1 MFEYQKTQRYF
12 AQTQRRL
19 EPLALQEL
27 EELGASDCSESYCG
41 VYFTAAIEQL
51 YKINYCARTISRIL
65 APLFEFACPTE
76 QELYNNAYHMDWSQ
90 LFPVGRT
97 FAIDANVSNS
107 RINHSRYAA
116 LKLKDAIVDNF
127 RKKYGKR
134 PNVNPDQPDVR
145 INLNIRENRAL
156 ISLDTSG
163 DSLHRRGYRIESVAA
178 PMQETLAAAIIR
190 LSGWQGDKPLRDP
203 FCGSGTLLA
212 EALMHYCRIPSGY
225 LRTSSIY
232 GFFYLPEFDYG
243 AWKEV
248 KNDCDKNIRQ
258 CPEGL
263 ISGSDI
269 EKYAVKA
276 SRINVNRL
284 PGGDRITI
292 TRSDFREIDGLED
305 HTIIT
310 NPPYGL
316 RLPIDAEKNNKAAKK
331 TTQTF
336 SDEEFKVYG
345 ELGDFLKQKC
355 KGSTAYI
362 LCGNKEIQKHI
373 GLKISR
379 RFPLFNGPLDSRL
392 VKLDVY

>member
-1 MFEYQKTQRYF
+1 MFEYQKNQRHF

-27 EELGASDCSESYCG
+27 KELGATDCSESYCG
-41 VYFTAAIEQL
+41 VYFTAGIEQL
-51 YKINYCARTISRIL
+51 YKINYCAGTISRVL
-65 APLFEFACPTE
+65 APLIEFACPSE
-76 QELYNNAYHMDWSQ
+76 KELYETAYQVDWSQ
-90 LFPVGRT
+90 LFAVGQT

-127 RKKYGKR
+127 RKKFGKR
-134 PNVNPDQPDVR
+134 PNINPDKPDVR
-145 INLNIRENRAL
+145 LNLNIRENRAL

-163 DSLHRRGYRIESVAA
+163 ESLHRRGYRIEPVAA

-190 LSGWQGDKPLRDP
+190 LTGWHGERPLHDP

-212 EALMHYCRIPSGY
+212 EALMHYCRIPPGY
-225 LRTSSIY
+225 IRKSTY
-232 GFFYLPEFDYG
+232 GFFYLPEFDYS
-243 AWKEV
+243 AWKKV
-248 KNDCDKNIRQ
+248 KSDCDNNIREL
-258 CPEGL
+258 PEGL
-263 ISGSDI
+263 ITGSDI
-269 EKYAVKA
+269 EKTAVKA

-284 PGGDRITI
+284 PGGDRITV
-292 TRSDFREIDGLED
+292 TRSDFREIESIED

-316 RLPIDAEKNNKAAKK
+316 RLPVEPGRKNKTGKK
-331 TTQTF
+331 TALQKF
-336 SDEEFKVYG
+336 SDEDFKIYG
-345 ELGDFLKQKC
+345 ELGDFLKHKC

-362 LCGNKEIQKHI
+362 LCGDKEIQKHI
-373 GLKISR
+373 GLKISH

-392 VKLDVY
+392 VRLDVY